1 MLILEVAVT
10 TDMNYVVH
18 LMNIFIIQSQVILKI
33 HPNNIFEKYILL
45 KLIIINVIA
54 LWFTNYNYN
63 CKTYT
68 LLV

>member
-1 MLILEVAVT
+1 MLEVAVT

-54 LWFTNYNYN
+54 LWFNNRYQ
-63 CKTYT
+63 
-68 LLV
+68 L